1 METNTILFIYH
12 SDYFSL
18 PTNVKV
24 KVPTIKEYDVKSI
37 LENDGSG
44 DLWEVSK
51 VDWRLNEI
59 CINLDT
65 PDYQSVHTIII
76 NTRLRESE
84 SIDLVLQLA
93 THLKLHKFANNELY
107 QRRILLCGYEIPNLK
122 NISETAKSFI
132 SILQVNGIQ
141 LVKYESIFNIKSG
154 KIGIETYLAQFVLRQ
169 RKQEILNTL
178 IVLPNEN
185 MGRHSIANQWGA
197 LRLFMAAGGEINNI
211 SYQFPQTAYFKY
223 VLRKLE
229 CEENNASFP
238 SQLTPIFAPLI
249 LNKILLIDDEAQKG
263 WKEVICKV
271 LSIDEANVIVKEKYE
286 DIADGNGDLLVNAN
300 DYDIILL
307 DLRIPKNGNNFN
319 IENGIDLLMKIK
331 KEYPASAV
339 VIFTATNK
347 AWNIQYIF
355 EQGADGY
362 FIKEAPETT
371 SNEFSL
377 RNYEHFKKTIQ
388 HCYKKSSLLK
398 PYSEN
403 IVKIKDT
410 IIIQNKGAMKIQER
424 IKERLDMFF
433 GLLKKGFERSE
444 FDKSLFHYSDY
455 ELAFLTL
462 WSVFNEV
469 QEGIYDKTNSD
480 EWKLIGT
487 SEFYFNKIGTETKP
501 RSYLLYAQDSLA
513 TDRYLLSTSTRQ
525 NVGKHKINI
534 DYQIAYLLYKG
545 NEFVTHSAILP
556 SFLRELYYIKEIR
569 NKLYLTHGA
578 DSNADFFEKTEKEKR
593 EVSLSSIH
601 PESGGDIH
609 KLFNLVA
616 FVLTGDDTIKLP

>member
-24 KVPTIKEYDVKSI
+24 KVPSIKEYDVKSI

-51 VDWRLNEI
+51 LDWGLNQI
-59 CINLDT
+59 CENLDI
-65 PDYQSVHTIII
+65 PDYQSIHTIII
-76 NTRLRESE
+76 NTRLQESE

-93 THLKLHKFANNELY
+93 THLKLHKFTNNELC

-141 LVKYESIFNIKSG
+141 LVKYEDIFNLKSG
-154 KIGIETYLAQFVLRQ
+154 KIGIENYLAKSVLRQ

-197 LRLFMAAGGEINNI
+197 LRLFMAAGGKINNI

-223 VLRKLE
+223 ILRKLE
-229 CEENNASFP
+229 CEDNNDLFP
-238 SQLTPIFAPLI
+238 NQLTPIFAYAT

-286 DIADGNGDLLVNAN
+286 DIADSNGNLLVSAN

-339 VIFTATNK
+339 IIFTATNK

-377 RNYEHFKKTIQ
+377 RNYKHFEKTIK
-388 HCYKKSSLLK
+388 HCYDKTTLLK
-398 PYSEN
+398 PYWEN
-403 IVKIKDT
+403 IVAIKNNL
-410 IIIQNKGAMKIQER
+410 IIQDKGTMQIQER

-469 QEGIYDKTNSD
+469 QEGIYDKAVTISSKND
-480 EWKLIGT
+480 WQLIGT
-487 SEFYFNKIGTETKP
+487 TDYFLRENE
-501 RSYLLYAQDSLA
+501 SSLLYDKHSTPHYTFSNPLKSQKGY
-513 TDRYLLSTSTRQ
+513 TRLLSL
-525 NVGKHKINI
+525 
-534 DYQIAYLLYKG
+534 QIAY
-545 NEFVTHSAILP
+545 
-556 SFLRELYYIKEIR
+556 FLNKKLGRVENDSLFDELYQLNEIR
-569 NKLYLTHGA
+569 SHLFLIHNEDTVGYY
-578 DSNADFFEKTEKEKR
+578 DKTEKEKR
-593 EVSLSSIH
+593 QAGITNIT
-601 PESGGDIH
+601 PDSGGDIH

-616 FVLTGDDTIKLP
+616 FVLTGDDTIKLS